1 MPQTTTTPS
10 SYPSYV
16 YTNENNRIGL
26 PARKRGKENEILQ
39 IIPLYESSQ
48 SNKAAEPMDM
58 HDRKRTYSPAPYTET
73 NMLALLNHTNN

>member
-16 YTNENNRIGL
+16 YTNENKALLVIANWTDL
-26 PARKRGKENEILQ
+26 TDY
-39 IIPLYESSQ
+39 PLKIDWQ

>member
-26 PARKRGKENEILQ
+26 PPAKGKRKRDFINYPPKIDW
-39 IIPLYESSQ
+39 Q

>member
-26 PARKRGKENEILQ
+26 P
-39 IIPLYESSQ
+39 
-48 SNKAAEPMDM
+48 
-58 HDRKRTYSPAPYTET
+58 PAKGEKKVRFEERRNLFSVTVFVT
-73 NMLALLNHTNN
+73 

>member
-26 PARKRGKENEILQ
+26 PPAKGEKKVRFYRL
-39 IIPLYESSQ
+39 
-48 SNKAAEPMDM
+48 
-58 HDRKRTYSPAPYTET
+58 SPK
-73 NMLALLNHTNN
+73 NRLAVK

>member
-26 PARKRGKENEILQ
+26 SPAKGEKKTRFYKLS
-39 IIPLYESSQ
+39 PLKIDWQ
-48 SNKAAEPMDM
+48 SNKATEPMDM

>member
-26 PARKRGKENEILQ
+26 PPAKGEKKVRFYRLSPKIDW
-39 IIPLYESSQ
+39 Q

-58 HDRKRTYSPAPYTET
+58 HDRKRTYSPAPYIET